1 MCFVSR
7 SIATIVFAA
16 IPFIAFSTP
25 ADAGI
30 GDLLVAP
37 TRIVLDGRKGAEI
50 VLNNIGEEPA
60 TYRISVEFR
69 RMVQDGTL
77 QDVPEPTAA
86 DKTFAGVMAIT
97 GDPLPYGVAPNRR
110 EIEAVIQYS
119 VEQGILAK
127 PFAIEDVFAAG
138 TLDLAG

>member
-1 MCFVSR
+1 MEPSGDRIMCFVSR

-86 DKTFAGVMAIT
+86 DKNQLPRKRRSSGGAGPTQDCVGT
-97 GDPLPYGVAPNRR
+97 PTVAR
-110 EIEAVIQYS
+110 S
-119 VEQGILAK
+119 S
-127 PFAIEDVFAAG
+127 
-138 TLDLAG
+138 